1 MGSGARRATCGG
13 ASRQGAAP
21 SAVCGAAARP
31 HPPMPPPVGCGHA
44 RGLEAARVCATEA
57 TSRARRLT
65 PAPSPTTTTRGHGVE
80 DGAVCGGDA
89 RRGAASPPPPMGGC
103 RASPV
108 WARGILLGPDLRS
121 SAPCSSLLAPAPGD
135 AHTAAGHRARAR
147 YGLGGGCS
155 PPWCSPPRSMP
166 SCSGGV
172 RACLRRPRSPAGC
185 SGGHALCARP
195 SSSWGHATGPG
206 RGARAARGPPAL
218 PPRASGGA
226 SAPSAQTPRAGVG
239 GPCAGLPTPWR
250 AGGPR
255 TDGRARSR
263 GSGGPPVPLPTPPA
277 LGAGATA
284 ARGPAGPARDAP
296 SPPTTAGGRRGRAR

>member
-1 MGSGARRATCGG
+1 
-13 ASRQGAAP
+13 
-21 SAVCGAAARP
+21 
-31 HPPMPPPVGCGHA
+31 MPPPVGCGHA

-155 PPWCSPPRSMP
+155 PWGVATIDLKTPERGHHTLFLSHCLPHEGGNSHDDRS
-166 SCSGGV
+166 
-172 RACLRRPRSPAGC
+172 
-185 SGGHALCARP
+185 
-195 SSSWGHATGPG
+195 
-206 RGARAARGPPAL
+206 
-218 PPRASGGA
+218 
-226 SAPSAQTPRAGVG
+226 
-239 GPCAGLPTPWR
+239 
-250 AGGPR
+250 
-255 TDGRARSR
+255 
-263 GSGGPPVPLPTPPA
+263 
-277 LGAGATA
+277 
-284 ARGPAGPARDAP
+284 
-296 SPPTTAGGRRGRAR
+296 

>member
-1 MGSGARRATCGG
+1 
-13 ASRQGAAP
+13 
-21 SAVCGAAARP
+21 GAAARP
-31 HPPMPPPVGCGHA
+31 HPPTPPPVCCGHA

-65 PAPSPTTTTRGHGVE
+65 PAPRPTTTTRGHGVE

-155 PPWCSPPRSMP
+155 PRGAPPP
-166 SCSGGV
+166 I
-172 RACLRRPRSPAGC
+172 
-185 SGGHALCARP
+185 HALV
-195 SSSWGHATGPG
+195 
-206 RGARAARGPPAL
+206 L
-218 PPRASGGA
+218 
-226 SAPSAQTPRAGVG
+226 
-239 GPCAGLPTPWR
+239 WR
-250 AGGPR
+250 
-255 TDGRARSR
+255 RSR
-263 GSGGPPVPLPTPPA
+263 LPAPATITRWVAWRTPSVRSGLVVVGACPLV
-277 LGAGATA
+277 
-284 ARGPAGPARDAP
+284 R
-296 SPPTTAGGRRGRAR
+296 SWC